1 MENREGRGRTAS
13 DRRVGVRRGAS
24 LDTAEGRTVRGQSAG
39 EKVQRAAPGVRPTK
53 EESMKRIRAARESG
67 TGRTRVSG
75 DNSAGR
81 IRRPGEDSAERIRR
95 AEEDGT
101 GRTRIPGQSDAG
113 RTRVKE
119 GLDEDRGVQI
129 RRRRPQSAGP
139 QSRGSSERPQ
149 QRRQPSGSAGDRRT
163 VRGAQSKKRRKKN
176 LGIRIAFLILLII
189 MAAAAVF
196 LWKRYSPSREE
207 ADRNKYYGIEN
218 ENQLAII
225 VDNQIVE
232 PHGMIADG
240 KAYIQYE
247 IVRDYINSRFYWDAN
262 ENILLYTLP
271 NDMVS
276 VGVGSKEYTVSKEKN
291 TQDYVIL
298 KTEGSTAYIALD
310 FIQQYSNIDYEVY
323 DNPGRVMIVSDWGET
338 TVAEVKKNT
347 QVRYRGG
354 VKSPILAEVKKKDEV
369 TVVEH
374 EGDWEK
380 VRTKDG
386 FIGYIK
392 GSALKEAEKKTI
404 SREFEEPEYTNI
416 KKDYTINMAWH
427 NVTNTTANDSVLQ
440 RIAESKGL
448 TTIAP
453 TWFHVEDVEGNIDS
467 IASSSYV
474 NYAHQSNIEVWAA
487 IRDFD
492 GGIGSYEESFELLSR
507 TSRRENLI
515 NKLIAE
521 ALQVG
526 VDGINVDFEKISDEC
541 GEHYIQFIRELSIR
555 CRQNGLVLSVDN
567 YVPKGFNMQY
577 NRKEQG
583 IVADYVIIMG
593 YDEHY
598 GGSPEAG
605 PVSSYNFVKEG
616 IEETLKEVPA
626 EKVISGI
633 PFFTRLW
640 AETPKTEQE
649 LAEQAGTD
657 AAEYAMNVS
666 SEPFGMSS
674 AKAQVSDAGAE
685 VTWDDTA
692 QQNFATWSS
701 DGTTYKIWLEDAA
714 SIEPK
719 LKLMKDNHLAGTA
732 AWAIGQEDS
741 EIWELI
747 LKYTN

>member
-1 MENREGRGRTAS
+1 MENREERSRTTS
-13 DRRVGVRRGAS
+13 DRREGVRRGAS
-24 LDTAEGRTVRGQSAG
+24 LDTSTAGAGRAVRGQAAG
-39 EKVQRAAPGVRPTK
+39 ERVRRANTLGVRP
-53 EESMKRIRAARESG
+53 SGESG
-67 TGRTRVSG
+67 TGRTRPAGVSG
-75 DNSAGR
+75 AGR
-81 IRRPGEDSAERIRR
+81 
-95 AEEDGT
+95 
-101 GRTRIPGQSDAG
+101 GRTAGEGGAG
-113 RTRVKE
+113 RGRTAGEGSVKRTAARD
-119 GLDEDRGVQI
+119 GLVDGRSAQV
-129 RRRRPQSAGP
+129 RRRRPNSSGP
-139 QSRGSSERPQ
+139 EGQSRKA
-149 QRRQPSGSAGDRRT
+149 SGNGGGRRT
-163 VRGAQSKKRRKKN
+163 VRGAQSKRRRKKN
-176 LGIRIAFLILLII
+176 IGIRIAFFIILII
-189 MAAAAVF
+189 IAVAAVF

-207 ADRNKYYGIEN
+207 ADRNEYYGIEN

-225 VDNQIVE
+225 INNEIVE
-232 PHGMIADG
+232 PHGMIAEG
-240 KAYIQYE
+240 KAYIQYD
-247 IVRDYINSRFYWDAN
+247 IVRDYINSRFYWDPN

-271 NDMVS
+271 NDIVS
-276 VGVGSKEYTVSKEKN
+276 VEVGSKDYTVSKERN
-291 TQDYVIL
+291 TEEYVIL

-310 FIQQYSNIDYEVY
+310 FIQQYTNIDYEVY

-354 VKSPILAEVKKKDEV
+354 VKSPILTEIEKKDEV
-369 TVVEH
+369 TVIEH

-392 GSALKEAEKKTI
+392 GSALRDAEKKTI
-404 SREFEEPEYTNI
+404 SREFAEPEYTNI
-416 KKDYTINMAWH
+416 KKDYTINLAWH

-453 TWFHVEDVEGNIDS
+453 TWFHVVDVEGNMDS
-467 IASSSYV
+467 IASSNYV

-487 IRDFD
+487 VRDFD
-492 GGIGSYEESFELLSR
+492 GGIGSYEESYELLSR

-515 NKLIAE
+515 NQLIAE

-526 VDGINVDFEKISDEC
+526 LDGINVDFERISDEC

-555 CRQNGLVLSVDN
+555 CRQNGLVLSIDN

-593 YDEHY
+593 YDEYY

-657 AAEYAMNVS
+657 AAEYAMNVT
-666 SEPFGMSS
+666 SESFGMSS
-674 AKAQVSDAGAE
+674 AKAQVSEAGAE
-685 VTWDDTA
+685 ITWDEAA
-692 QQNFATWSS
+692 QQNYATWSS
-701 DGTTYKIWLEDAA
+701 DGTTYKIWLEDAS
-714 SIEPK
+714 SIELK

-732 AWAIGQEDS
+732 AWAIGQEDP
-741 EIWELI
+741 EIWQLI
-747 LKYTN
+747 LQYTN